1 MGLSVMERADA
12 VRVVAAGMSCKRVAA
27 DLAVPPSTVLY
38 WANTAGMEFQSRAK
52 HGTVWS
58 SPLITRM
65 DTLKTPGGR
74 LTLLGRSW
82 IETRL
87 RQGQTRS
94 AIAAELGVHPSTI
107 TREINQRVNTA
118 GKYFALPAHGKAV
131 AATARPKPRKLDGDE
146 LRRRVVAWLKDGRSP
161 QQIQG
166 RLRREFPDR
175 EDLRVSHETIYQALY
190 VQGAGTLRH
199 ELTVEQALRSGR
211 STRKPRSKLPARSN
225 RSWIGNGT
233 RITDRPPAAAD
244 RAIPGHWE
252 GDLMLG
258 GVGKG
263 ALITLVERRSRFML
277 LGLLPESHDSF
288 TVSDELTAMI
298 STLPTTLRGTLTWD
312 QGAEMALHAD
322 LTLATDLRVF
332 FCDPHSPW
340 QRPTNEN
347 HNGLLRQYFP
357 KGTDF
362 RNVTREEVSEAQRRL
377 NTRPRAVLDF
387 ATPAEKINEQ
397 LTIALTP

>member
-1 MGLSVMERADA
+1 MLLSVIERADA
-12 VRVVAAGMSCKRVAA
+12 VRVIAGGVSCERVATY
-27 DLAVPPSTVLY
+27 LAVPPTTVLK
-38 WANTAGMEFQSRAK
+38 WANTAGMELQPGRRGGPA
-52 HGTVWS
+52 GNAR
-58 SPLITRM
+58 LITRM
-65 DTLKTPGGR
+65 DALTTPGGR
-74 LTLLGRSW
+74 LTMLGRSW

-87 RQGQTRS
+87 RQGRTRA

-107 TREINQRVNTA
+107 TREINQHLNTA

-131 AATARPKPRKLDGDE
+131 AAAARPKPRKLDGVE
-146 LRRRVVAWLKDGRSP
+146 LRERVVAWLNDGRSP

-175 EDLRVSHETIYQALY
+175 EDLRVSHETIYQSLY
-190 VQGAGTLRH
+190 VQGAGALRH

-225 RSWIGNGT
+225 RPWIGDGNH
-233 RITDRPPAAAD
+233 ITDRPAEAAD

-252 GDLMLG
+252 GDLLLG

-277 LGLLPESHDSF
+277 LGLLPETHDSF
-288 TVSDELTAMI
+288 TVADELTAMI
-298 STLPTTLRGTLTWD
+298 NTLPTTLRETLTWD
-312 QGAEMALHAD
+312 QGPEMALHAD
-322 LTLATDLRVF
+322 MTLATHLKVF

-362 RNVTREEVSEAQRRL
+362 RGVSPEQVHEAQRRL